1 MNTPTYCPPLV
12 PTVIEEMTVEQ
23 GLGGLQAKL
32 RVQGATYILDCV
44 IANTPREY
52 LGKNLL
58 DLIARAHHDAA
69 TAAHKDAA

>member
-1 MNTPTYCPPLV
+1 MTPATYCPPLA
-12 PTVIEEMTVEQ
+12 PTVIEQMTVEQ
-23 GLGGLQAKL
+23 GLGGMRAHL
-32 RVQGATYILDCV
+32 RMQGATYILDCV

-69 TAAHKDAA
+69 IAAKEAA